1 MIIYLFIYFL
11 SYRAEDDKK
20 QNHSKNVRIVAKKK
34 KIAKQTVLFSI
45 IKTH

>member
-20 QNHSKNVRIVAKKK
+20 QNHSKNVRIVAEKKK
-34 KIAKQTVLFSI
+34 NPNKQYCFPL
-45 IKTH
+45 